1 MEIFQALRNGVM
13 EMQLVGRLDALWADH
28 VAAAVSD
35 AIRAGHHRI
44 ALDMA
49 GVEFLSSAGIGVITR
64 FHKQLR
70 AIDGNLAVIRPSP
83 FVADVLGCMGL
94 ISLIGSED
102 ALAALRSTL
111 VFPCAERME
120 TEHATFKV
128 DRTEGNEPLTCRIL
142 GSAGAWT
149 QAAGADAISQELAC
163 PPGMFAIGIGAPGV
177 SDAECRARFGE
188 FLAVDGA
195 VAFLPTG
202 HGHAPDYL
210 LARGTFVPRMQVL
223 QGLSCEGAL
232 SVTVSFQARPEQSV
246 TLTELLEQ
254 CLKAGQ
260 CDTIGI
266 VVAAE
271 IDGLVGAW
279 LRRSPVDL
287 EGGPDPFAFPEIRDF
302 LRFTAER
309 AYTSEVA
316 LMAGVASRNA
326 PAPLLPSLR
335 PLDVEEK
342 LLGHVHAAAFTY
354 HPLCQRGMG
363 MAETVKQLFEW
374 QTLRGLLHL
383 LHDTRPAEG
392 IGQSEFL
399 RGTCWLKPIGRVAG
413 EVDQELKKGK

>member
-1 MEIFQALRNGVM
+1 MEIVQALHNGMM

-70 AIDGNLAVIRPSP
+70 GIGGNLAVIRPSP
-83 FVADVLGCMGL
+83 FVADVLACMGL
-94 ISLIGSED
+94 KSLIGSED
-102 ALAALRSTL
+102 TLAAQRSTL
-111 VFPCAERME
+111 LFPCAERME

-128 DRTEGNEPLTCRIL
+128 DRTEADEELTCHIL
-142 GSAGAWT
+142 GNAAALT
-149 QAAGADAISQELAC
+149 QAVGADAVSQPLAC
-163 PPGMFAIGIGAPGV
+163 APGMFAIGIGAPGE
-177 SDAECRARFGE
+177 SYTECRARFGE
-188 FLAVDGA
+188 FLAVEGA

-210 LARGTFVPRMQVL
+210 LARGTFVPRIQVL
-223 QGLSCEGAL
+223 HGLSCEGSL
-232 SVTVSFQARPEQSV
+232 SVTLSFQARPEQSV
-246 TLTELLEQ
+246 SLSELLEQ

-260 CDTIGI
+260 CDTIG
-266 VVAAE
+266 VVIAAE

-279 LRRSPVDL
+279 LRRSPVDP
-287 EGGPDPFAFPEIRDF
+287 EGGSDPFAFPEIRDF

-335 PLDVEEK
+335 PMDAEGP
-342 LLGHVHAAAFTY
+342 LLGHVHAAAFSY
-354 HPLCQRGMG
+354 HPLRQRGMG

-374 QTLRGLLHL
+374 QALRGLLHL

-399 RGTCWLKPIGRVAG
+399 RGTCWVKPIGRVV
-413 EVDQELKKGK
+413 EDVDQEPKKGN